1 MMFMLTLSSSVV
13 VSKEVVLQEEPQLQ
27 RYVADQGSSN
37 ASAPIK
43 LSPVQD
49 TYLHTIGSF
58 IFNVSGSI
66 WVSDSCMIV
75 PYEIPWEIE
84 DTGRLGDQT
93 WRAETN
99 AFNIDYGYVP
109 MVMTG
114 KTSLNI
120 SYDVANIPDALANN
134 TTRNSKSLGFKTC
147 SEDSC
152 KIQLQ
157 IPIDDQYLMSSAQ
170 LVAQDTFMHYGGIL
184 WTNLTRAYI
193 PWEKLVEEHGNMPK
207 LAPVGISGGRLTG
220 AFNVSEFEKL
230 QQLVPQNMIDCV
242 QLNGLAFD
250 HDWTRYLAIREENSG
265 YNGESTMPT
274 TKEVP
279 EFLESPNGAVAG
291 STTKR
296 AYEADPDND
305 FQKDAADT
313 TFTDRTKVFAMNETA
328 TSLSFAIILVLI
340 FILIALIISLEVVYP
355 SHCPQR
361 NVECLADVLAIIAG
375 SDRLIEL
382 IQKNVI
388 ENLEKSDA
396 KTKLV

>member
-1 MMFMLTLSSSVV
+1 MTRLKPPEAIFTLFHVPRVWGKGIFEGLSRKQSGDHRSLLLAWSPLFSSISMMFMLTLSSSVV

-207 LAPVGISGGRLTG
+207 LAPVGIRCADSGHLP
-220 AFNVSEFEKL
+220 S
-230 QQLVPQNMIDCV
+230 
-242 QLNGLAFD
+242 
-250 HDWTRYLAIREENSG
+250 
-265 YNGESTMPT
+265 
-274 TKEVP
+274 
-279 EFLESPNGAVAG
+279 
-291 STTKR
+291 
-296 AYEADPDND
+296 
-305 FQKDAADT
+305 
-313 TFTDRTKVFAMNETA
+313 FTVFPK
-328 TSLSFAIILVLI
+328 
-340 FILIALIISLEVVYP
+340 IA
-355 SHCPQR
+355 
-361 NVECLADVLAIIAG
+361 
-375 SDRLIEL
+375 
-382 IQKNVI
+382 
-388 ENLEKSDA
+388 
-396 KTKLV
+396 